1 MNSKAKGEISEGHV
15 IAQLLT
21 HGYAPSMPFGDNQ
34 RYDLIVEDGAHLWR
48 AQVKTARMRNG
59 CLVFNCCSI
68 DVNTQARRTYHGQI
82 DIFLAYSPDTAK
94 VYWVPISDAT
104 KTEMSLRL
112 EPAKPKGPKVTIRW
126 AMDYELTSRATRI

>member
-34 RYDLIVEDGAHLWR
+34 RYDLIVDDGAHLWR

-82 DIFLAYSPDTAK
+82 DIFLIVDDGAHLWRAQVKTARMRNGCL
-94 VYWVPISDAT
+94 VFNCCSIDVNTQARRTYHGQID
-104 KTEMSLRL
+104 
-112 EPAKPKGPKVTIRW
+112 IF
-126 AMDYELTSRATRI
+126 